1 MIDNFQKY
9 TGYTKTLQLVTL
21 FLERRGFSFVG
32 VPAEHQFHKNFCA
45 TDGCNSC
52 LVSIYN
58 TGALVISGQGGGRL
72 RNALEDFRAIVG
84 GKPKGAK

>member
-1 MIDNFQKY
+1 MIDFRIY
-9 TGYTKTLQLVTL
+9 TGYVKTLELVTL

-58 TGALVISGQGGGRL
+58 TGALVISGQGGGKL
-72 RNALEDFRAIVG
+72 RTVLEQFRIVVG
-84 GKPKGAK
+84 PKPKGAK

>member
-1 MIDNFQKY
+1 MRDEFQKY

-21 FLERRGFSFVG
+21 FLERPGFSFVG

-58 TGALVISGQGGGRL
+58 TGALVISGQGGGKL
-72 RNALEDFRAIVG
+72 RTALESFRYVVG